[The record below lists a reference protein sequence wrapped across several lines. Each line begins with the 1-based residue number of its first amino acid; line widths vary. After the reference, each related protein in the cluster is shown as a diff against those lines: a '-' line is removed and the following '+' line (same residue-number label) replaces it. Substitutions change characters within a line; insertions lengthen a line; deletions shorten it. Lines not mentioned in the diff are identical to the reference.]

1 MQHVSGMA
9 RRQQSKEAAIIK
21 SVTGLAALV
30 LFLWFFSPEFHAGI
44 QILFAFVVIAFLVWL
59 AYEII
64 KPESPSPTFKTFTLD
79 PYQTEAPVSKK
90 LPTVMVEELKI
101 SPHTLKLN
109 ISEKLRKID
118 WFQFEKLIELIYKH
132 RGFAVK
138 RFGGAKPDGGVD
150 LIVSSQ
156 TERFAIQCKHWRK
169 STVGVKEIREFLG
182 ALMDSRVPKGIYIS
196 LVGYSGEAKSLAD
209 KHGIQILSEMDLIKL
224 LEESALMGSE
234 DISKLFPDERKLCPK
249 CDKEMVLRTNRL
261 NGNKFW
267 GCANFPGCKSILNCG
282 V

>member
-1 MQHVSGMA
+1 MA
-9 RRQQSKEAAIIK
+9 RRQQSKEAAIFK

-30 LFLWFFSPEFHAGI
+30 LFLWFFSPDFRAGI

-79 PYQTEAPVSKK
+79 PYQTEAPVGKK
-90 LPTVMVEELKI
+90 PPTVMVEELKI
-101 SPHTLKLN
+101 SPHASKLN

-118 WFQFEKLIELIYKH
+118 WFQFEKLIELIYKN
-132 RGFAVK
+132 RGFTVE

-182 ALMDSRVPKGIYIS
+182 ALMDSRVPKGIYIT

-209 KHGIQILSEMDLIKL
+209 KHGIRILSETELIKM
-224 LEESALMGSE
+224 LEESAPMGSE
-234 DISKLFPDERKLCPK
+234 DISKLFSDERKFCPK
-249 CDKEMVLRTNRL
+249 CEKEMVLRTNRRK
-261 NGNKFW
+261 GNKFW
-267 GCANFPGCKSILNCG
+267 GCSNFPGCKCILNCG

>member
-1 MQHVSGMA
+1 MA
-9 RRQQSKEAAIIK
+9 RRQQSKEAAIFK

-30 LFLWFFSPEFHAGI
+30 LFLWFFSPGFRPGI

-79 PYQTEAPVSKK
+79 PYQTGAPVGKK
-90 LPTVMVEELKI
+90 LPTVMVEQLKI
-101 SPHTLKLN
+101 SPPASKLS

-132 RGFAVK
+132 RGFTVK
-138 RFGGAKPDGGVD
+138 RFGGANPDGRVD

-182 ALMDSRVPKGIYIS
+182 ALTDLRVPKGIYIT

-209 KHGIQILSEMDLIKL
+209 KHGIRILSETDLIKL

-234 DISKLFPDERKLCPK
+234 DISKLFSDERKFCPK
-249 CDKEMVLRTNRL
+249 CESEMVLRTNRL
-261 NGNKFW
+261 KGNKFW
-267 GCANFPGCKSILNCG
+267 GCANFPGCKFILNCG